1 MSLTPKE
8 QVLDIEQMLAR
19 IEEIIIDGELP
30 TKNLAGDL
38 MSQSITEFR
47 EKLSKKIAELQE
59 VLKNSGT
66 P

>member
-30 TKNLAGDL
+30 TNLAGDL